1 MVYLHSCAT
10 VTCRRCGRTGHLS
23 YNCPQPADV
32 HALDE
37 DWVLSVDHTE
47 EVAAYHAAHS
57 DIVEQEARAAAM
69 EDFGNGRERQYAHLF
84 PLLSSERKDRTIRR
98 ASFAAASGTTPAA
111 GCASS

>member
-1 MVYLHSCAT
+1 MRTPDGIGHALPGRFRRRLARRQLPWHKLLAT

-32 HALDE
+32 RALDE
-37 DWVLSVDHTE
+37 NWVLSVDHAE

-69 EDFGNGRERQYAHLF
+69 EDFGNGRE
-84 PLLSSERKDRTIRR
+84 
-98 ASFAAASGTTPAA
+98 
-111 GCASS
+111 